1 MKDIFFKIWKDPVWS
16 KVISV
21 GIIGLITLLWSQ
33 ISERSFG
40 YFIDKLNI
48 NVPVK
53 LWLLLVLAIPV
64 FSFAIKI
71 IGKKPKQIP
80 LIENESDV
88 LAAVDS
94 WWPKITGGYFPDDVK
109 VNFKEIEV
117 SHRLGTGS
125 VKKVIDK
132 VASKRNF
139 KPKFIGDTYATYE
152 YVHKKG

>member
-21 GIIGLITLLWSQ
+21 GIIGLIAFLWSQ
-33 ISERSFG
+33 ISEKTFG
-40 YFIDKLNI
+40 YFIDKLNM

-53 LWLLLVLAIPV
+53 LWFLLVLV
-64 FSFAIKI
+64 FLAFSYTIKI
-71 IGKKPKQIP
+71 MGKKPKQIL
-80 LIENESDV
+80 LIENEPDV

-94 WWPKITGGYFPDDVK
+94 WWPETKGGWFPDDVK
-109 VNFKEIEV
+109 VNFKEIED
-117 SHRLGTGS
+117 SNRLAPGS

-152 YVHKKG
+152 YNHKNG